1 MKKKVSIDR
10 VKLFIVINYRSLSAA
25 GSSASRQS
33 WKEGK
38 RALLK
43 PARASLFHVP
53 RQRKSSSLALPAPV
67 EKYTRARAHTDTA
80 PSPSSAFSLPLS
92 PDAREE
98 LLGASRGVH
107 GAAVSRVDRWGIN
120 GSRWLIARER
130 LWSRGWEIKTC
141 ARGKRNRKRNCAG
154 ELTFTHTCARTHAHT
169 HTDARKTHVA
179 SLARAQLF
187 GIWYPIQ
194 DILPAN
200 KLRDALQ
207 IKLRAN
213 MHRTHLE

>member
-67 EKYTRARAHTDTA
+67 EKYTRAHARARTHTDTA

-169 HTDARKTHVA
+169 HRCTQNPRSVTRAR
-179 SLARAQLF
+179 SF
-187 GIWYPIQ
+187 
-194 DILPAN
+194 
-200 KLRDALQ
+200 
-207 IKLRAN
+207 
-213 MHRTHLE
+213 

>member
-67 EKYTRARAHTDTA
+67 EKYTRARARTHRHRSISLLCFL
-80 PSPSSAFSLPLS
+80 SPSLSWRAGGAF
-92 PDAREE
+92 
-98 LLGASRGVH
+98 G
-107 GAAVSRVDRWGIN
+107 
-120 GSRWLIARER
+120 
-130 LWSRGWEIKTC
+130 
-141 ARGKRNRKRNCAG
+141 
-154 ELTFTHTCARTHAHT
+154 
-169 HTDARKTHVA
+169 
-179 SLARAQLF
+179 SLARCSRGGCVSRGSMRDQWLALTNSQRAPL
-187 GIWYPIQ
+187 ISR
-194 DILPAN
+194 
-200 KLRDALQ
+200 LRDQ
-207 IKLRAN
+207 NLRE
-213 MHRTHLE
+213 REEK